1 MKFGKY
7 INLRIF
13 AKINTHSS
21 QKLQTHTLLNTKMK
35 SFNQFLIVSYEY
47 FSSTVNM
54 HVQHDVF
61 IHIYR
66 HCVKLK
72 KMDGIKRN
80 SHLSNVPNEKNTK
93 QEWNVQALLLLSNIF
108 ETVWFDT
115 GKSSRQT
122 RHHCYFS

>member
-47 FSSTVNM
+47 FSSNVNM

-72 KMDGIKRN
+72 KMDGIKRD
-80 SHLSNVPNEKNTK
+80 SHLSNVPNEKK
-93 QEWNVQALLLLSNIF
+93 Y
-108 ETVWFDT
+108 
-115 GKSSRQT
+115 QT
-122 RHHCYFS
+122 RMKCASSVAAVEYIWNSMVWYGQK